1 MTTYDTTWEWPERI
15 EWPQMGIVLTLLPSR
30 EYGADV
36 EVRRYGGRL
45 PAEGRVSVM
54 VQADLRGN
62 TPAHIPANAELV
74 KLVPNGGSVTL
85 NAAYQGVGILDSVRG
100 VLQDLDLKMKLLAM
114 ELSYR
119 P

>member
-1 MTTYDTTWEWPERI
+1 MNIEDVTWPERI
-15 EWPQMGIVLTLLPSR
+15 DWPQMGIALALLPSR

-45 PAEGRVSVM
+45 PADGRVSVM
-54 VQADLRGN
+54 VQAPLCGDH
-62 TPAHIPANAELV
+62 TPSAVAATAELV
-74 KLVPNGGSVTL
+74 KKVASGGSVALIAT
-85 NAAYQGVGILDSVRG
+85 YQGVGITDSVRG
-100 VLQDLDLKMKLLAM
+100 VLQDLDLKMKILAM